1 MKEIITST
9 WRYLQIGKK
18 KKKIALAAAKLAK
31 I

>member
-9 WRYLQIGKK
+9 WRYLKIG